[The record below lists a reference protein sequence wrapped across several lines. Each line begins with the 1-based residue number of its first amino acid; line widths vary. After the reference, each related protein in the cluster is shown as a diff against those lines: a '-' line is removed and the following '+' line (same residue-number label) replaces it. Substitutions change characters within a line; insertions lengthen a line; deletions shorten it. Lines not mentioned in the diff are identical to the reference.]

1 MAKYSVHPAQLS
13 EVEAIARIKADY
25 VRSTY
30 RGFLSPAYLRQI
42 GDDYYIPQIRDWL
55 SGGLYSV
62 DVLDVDGKPTGF
74 IVYGVDPGAQ
84 GCGLI
89 YEQAI
94 DPVCSM
100 PEKNTLVH
108 WALDH
113 LEGMGLREI
122 HIWALRDNF
131 RLRFLYES
139 LGFRADGRV
148 RESHLEDMEL
158 RLARYT
164 YIIPEKASNQPAE

>member
-1 MAKYSVHPAQLS
+1 MAEYSVHPAQLS
-13 EVEAIARIKADY
+13 EVGAIARIKADY

-30 RGFLSPAYLRQI
+30 RGFLSPEYLRQI
-42 GDDYYIPQIRDWL
+42 GEDYYVPQIRDWL

-62 DVLDVDGKPTGF
+62 DVLDVDGRPTGF
-74 IVYGVDPGAQ
+74 IVYGHDPDAP

-94 DPVCSM
+94 DPVCGM

-108 WALDH
+108 RALAALAD
-113 LEGMGLREI
+113 MGLREI
-122 HIWALRDNF
+122 HLWALRDNF

-139 LGFRADGRV
+139 LGFRADGMV
-148 RESHLEDMEL
+148 REDQLDSMEL

-164 YIIPEKASNQPAE
+164 YIIPENA